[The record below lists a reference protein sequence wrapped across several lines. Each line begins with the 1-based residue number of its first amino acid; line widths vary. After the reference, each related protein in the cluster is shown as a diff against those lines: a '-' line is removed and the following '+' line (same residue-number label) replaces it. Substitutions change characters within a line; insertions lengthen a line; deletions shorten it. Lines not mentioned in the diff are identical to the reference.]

1 MDFHSKISP
10 LFLLRKL
17 SQNCVY
23 MSRLSPHS
31 QIHSGWLEIISKL
44 WILKESNKLFTS
56 VTTPGKLEKGKYL
69 RREKIFWKDRHK
81 ILYVVTVGVL
91 VAQSCPTLCESMDC
105 SPLGSSVHG
114 TFQARILEWVTMP
127 SSRGS
132 SQDRDQPCV
141 SCIAGGFFTT
151 EPLGKP
157 SEVVSAIK

>member
-114 TFQARILEWVTMP
+114 DSPGKNTGAGSCSLF
-127 SSRGS
+127 SRGS
-132 SQDRDQPCV
+132 SQPRDWTQV
-141 SCIAGGFFTT
+141 SRIAGRFFC
-151 EPLGKP
+151 LLSHQG
-157 SEVVSAIK
+157 SQWLLVIL